1 MRHVPA
7 DFSRANSLLL
17 KWKAGGAGGL
27 GMGSK
32 HESRQPKVGSASS
45 LHRRAAASETPVRPV
60 LASAPPCHFFPQQ
73 HHRAARRSCGPVTLR
88 HAQKSCAI
96 TRCARQHHLGDN
108 FAFQCVHQLFFSHK
122 RLLRQPDKPER
133 LSFQKPLNWLR
144 LWGQQNLSDFCDDSS
159 CSE

>member
-1 MRHVPA
+1 
-7 DFSRANSLLL
+7 
-17 KWKAGGAGGL
+17 
-27 GMGSK
+27 MGSK

-45 LHRRAAASETPVRPV
+45 LHRRAAASGTPVRPV

-122 RLLRQPDKPER
+122 RLLRQPDKKELA
-133 LSFQKPLNWLR
+133 LSN
-144 LWGQQNLSDFCDDSS
+144 QNDSVFKNP
-159 CSE
+159 